1 MARPLR
7 IVFEGVFYHVTTRGK
22 EKVQRT
28 SPYKKYAAYLAWKH
42 TPFSNTEI
50 GRYFGGI
57 SYSAVTKIGT
67 KVKDRMRKDRK
78 LREEMVKLQEGLSR
92 VKG

>member
-7 IVFEGVFYHVTTRGK
+7 IAFEGAFYHVTARGN
-22 EKVQRT
+22 ER
-28 SPYKKYAAYLAWKH
+28 
-42 TPFSNTEI
+42 PFSNKEI

-57 SYSAVTKIGT
+57 SYAAVTKIGT
-67 KVKDRMRKDRK
+67 RIKDRMRRDRK
-78 LREEMVKLQEGLSR
+78 LREEMIQLQEGLSR

>member
-1 MARPLR
+1 VCSQFKVSR
-7 IVFEGVFYHVTTRGK
+7 
-22 EKVQRT
+22 EKVRET
-28 SPYKKYAAYLAWKH
+28 SPYKGYAVYLARKH
-42 TPFSNTEI
+42 TPLSNTEI

-67 KVKDRMRKDRK
+67 RIKGRMEKDKK
-78 LREEMVKLQEGLSR
+78 LRREMIQLQEELSR